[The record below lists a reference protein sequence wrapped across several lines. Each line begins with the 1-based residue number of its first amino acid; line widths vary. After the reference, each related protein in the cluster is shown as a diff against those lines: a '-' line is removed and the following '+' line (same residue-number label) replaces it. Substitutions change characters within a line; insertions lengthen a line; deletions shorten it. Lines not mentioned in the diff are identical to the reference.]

1 MKRILSIIMFSA
13 LLMCSAMGQIKS
25 HTWDMGPL
33 TWNDFQHKTTLNGH
47 RSFLEYYMGIEPS
60 RKKIDGVLY
69 VRPSA
74 YAFVSPEYSWAD
86 TAQRTPALLRY
97 NQAAFGLMEVYRRRL
112 ERRLSTA
119 DLFVDEQQVLDNT
132 MRQLNED
139 IDRLESE
146 TAQGDD
152 SSALGQ
158 WERDIARQLDSL
170 HPLDIYSH
178 TDAPFR
184 WGMAVSCGFSGVGGN
199 LHRYFSN
206 GMGLGF
212 YFDMGVRRHFLT
224 FGFSFAGS
232 RCRDTVYDIHSTPGN
247 DQDLWTGDRLA
258 VLDLFA
264 AYGFSVLDNA
274 RCRLTPF
281 VGYGLVGYF
290 FTPEG
295 DGSSFGPST
304 GCLHAGVDF
313 NMHFSN
319 QVYKFPFSL
328 AGYNASHDCAS
339 VNIKVFGTYGRLG
352 NVVGTPSGFT
362 FNVQLGFS
370 IMNGKAKMK

>member
-1 MKRILSIIMFSA
+1 MGRQEVRFLSGHSGSIKNEAEDFGCRTKKKAYICKRKAQNKKQSKRLSMKRILSSIMFSA
-13 LLMCSAMGQIKS
+13 LLMCPTMGQIKS
-25 HTWDMGPL
+25 HSWQMGPL

-158 WERDIARQLDSL
+158 WERDIALQLDSL

-184 WGMAVSCGFSGVGGN
+184 WVWPSAAASAEWAATCTATSATEWDWAFT
-199 LHRYFSN
+199 
-206 GMGLGF
+206 
-212 YFDMGVRRHFLT
+212 LT
-224 FGFSFAGS
+224 WG
-232 RCRDTVYDIHSTPGN
+232 
-247 DQDLWTGDRLA
+247 
-258 VLDLFA
+258 
-264 AYGFSVLDNA
+264 
-274 RCRLTPF
+274 
-281 VGYGLVGYF
+281 
-290 FTPEG
+290 
-295 DGSSFGPST
+295 
-304 GCLHAGVDF
+304 
-313 NMHFSN
+313 
-319 QVYKFPFSL
+319 
-328 AGYNASHDCAS
+328 
-339 VNIKVFGTYGRLG
+339 
-352 NVVGTPSGFT
+352 
-362 FNVQLGFS
+362 
-370 IMNGKAKMK
+370 